1 MVGMFLKD
9 RETQYTANRDDGT
22 NTWRILDTWHEDLT
36 SLGPEDDVEDT
47 SKAVTVLTEGAFIAL
62 VKEAALLGTLQNANF
77 GANPELEEENAA
89 LREEMLSMEAQ
100 VKQVVA
106 TPPPPPAPQIPK
118 SEGYLLKEMAMQTL
132 LKLTSM
138 SDIEK
143 LTKD

>member
-9 RETQYTANRDDGT
+9 REVQYTANRDDTT

-36 SLGPEDDVEDT
+36 SLGPEDEIEDN

-62 VKEAALLGTLQNANF
+62 VKEAARLGTLQNAAFENNS
-77 GANPELEEENAA
+77 ALEEENHA
-89 LREEMLSMEAQ
+89 LRERLLELEKSLHTTTQQ
-100 VKQVVA
+100 VQK
-106 TPPPPPAPQIPK
+106 T
-118 SEGYLLKEMAMQTL
+118 EGFLLKEMAMQTM

-138 SDIEK
+138 SDIEN